1 MVRAKA
7 PCLAVTAAA
16 YAFLQ
21 SSTGLGWVIL
31 SAALPCLSFKSG
43 RALLM
48 LAFCY
53 RQMLVEDRARLRYT
67 KDQEC

>member
-1 MVRAKA
+1 MSHYQRSLV
-7 PCLAVTAAA
+7 
-16 YAFLQ
+16 
-21 SSTGLGWVIL
+21 
-31 SAALPCLSFKSG
+31 LPYLSFKSG
-43 RALLM
+43 RALLV